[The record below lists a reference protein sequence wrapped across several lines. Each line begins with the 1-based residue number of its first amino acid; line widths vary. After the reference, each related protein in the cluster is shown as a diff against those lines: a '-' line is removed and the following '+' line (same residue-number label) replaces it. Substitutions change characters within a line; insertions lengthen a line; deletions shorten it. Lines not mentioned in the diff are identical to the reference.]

1 MKRNLSI
8 KNVSKILLRITVSV
22 TLMIWLLS
30 KVEID
35 QIAGRWGEVNWFLL
49 ILAVTV
55 LNLICMV
62 LKSIRLMRFLH
73 SLNIEAPIWW
83 LSLLQLKSNFLRNFA
98 PGIVFSDIYRTSVLV
113 KKTGHGYESISTIL
127 LEKIFGVASLLLLSI
142 MSLLVGTYWI
152 DHPVFRQ
159 LVKPAFLVSGAFLAA
174 GIAFI
179 IIVRVG
185 LMGRNKSTFNF
196 WMKFQEIATQYSMFF
211 SKIGNILEIS
221 ILSLLIQ
228 LIMVAWY
235 FTVSRAIGFNLS
247 FLIFLLTIPLVE
259 LLLMLPISIGGLGV
273 REGAFVILFVPFGL
287 TAGDAVSF
295 SLLSFI
301 MVTIIRIFSG
311 AAFLFDFDHRT
322 GMANTAVL
330 KHRSN

>member
-1 MKRNLSI
+1 MKGNLSI
-8 KNVSKILLRITVSV
+8 KDVSKILLRVTVSV

-62 LKSIRLMRFLH
+62 LKSIRLRKLLH
-73 SLNIEAPIWW
+73 SLDIDAPVWW
-83 LSLLQLKSNFLRNFA
+83 LSLLQLKSNFLRNFV
-98 PGIVFSDIYRTSVLV
+98 PGIIFSDIYRTSVLV
-113 KKTGHGYESISTIL
+113 KKTGYGYESISTIL
-127 LEKIFGVASLLLLSI
+127 LEKIFSVASLLLLSI
-142 MSLLVGTYWI
+142 TSLLVGTYWI
-152 DHPVFRQ
+152 GHPVFRQ
-159 LVKPAFLVSGAFLAA
+159 LVNPAFLVLGAFLAA

-179 IIVRVG
+179 IIVRLG
-185 LMGRNKSTFNF
+185 FMGTNKLTFNL
-196 WMKFQEIATQYSMFF
+196 WLKCQDILTQYWMFF
-211 SKIGNILEIS
+211 SKTGNILKIS
-221 ILSLLIQ
+221 VLSLFIQ
-228 LIMVAWY
+228 MIMVAWY
-235 FTVSRAIGFNLS
+235 FTIFRAIGFTLS
-247 FLIFLLTIPLVE
+247 FLIFMLTIPLVE

-311 AAFLFDFDHRT
+311 AAFLFDFDHRA
-322 GMANTAVL
+322 GMANRDVL
-330 KHRSN
+330 QHRGN

>member
-8 KNVSKILLRITVSV
+8 KNLSKILLRVTVSV

-35 QIAGRWGEVNWFLL
+35 QIASRWGDVNWFLL

-62 LKSIRLMRFLH
+62 LKSIRIRKLLH
-73 SLNIEAPIWW
+73 SLDIDAPVWW
-83 LSLLQLKSNFLRNFA
+83 LSLLQLKSNFLRNFV
-98 PGIVFSDIYRTSVLV
+98 PGIIFSDIYRTSVLV
-113 KKTGHGYESISTIL
+113 KKTGYGYESISTIL
-127 LEKIFGVASLLLLSI
+127 LEKIFSVASLLLLSI
-142 MSLLVGTYWI
+142 TSLLVGTYWI
-152 DHPVFRQ
+152 GHPVFRQ
-159 LVKPAFLVSGAFLAA
+159 LVNPAFLVSGAFLAA

-185 LMGRNKSTFNF
+185 LMGRNKSTFTF
-196 WMKFQEIATQYSMFF
+196 WMKFQEIVMQYSMFF
-211 SKIGNILEIS
+211 SKTGNILKIFV
-221 ILSLLIQ
+221 LSLFIQ
-228 LIMVAWY
+228 MIMVAWY

-259 LLLMLPISIGGLGV
+259 FLLMLPISIGGLGV
-273 REGAFVILFVPFGL
+273 REVAFVILFVPFGL
-287 TAGDAVSF
+287 SAGDAVSF

-301 MVTIIRIFSG
+301 MATIIRIFSG
-311 AAFLFDFDHRT
+311 AAFLFDFDHRADL
-322 GMANTAVL
+322 ANTDVL
-330 KHRSN
+330 QHRSN